1 MNERAHGTH
10 GGTARVRSYG
20 PGNQV
25 QSIGN
30 VKNHFFRLTVLPLT
44 RLSLSLSFSLSLS
57 PRAALLTNFL
67 SRSHV
72 TAHSLDQIAGIRRA
86 HRPASID

>member
-30 VKNHFFRLTVLPLT
+30 VKNHFFRLTVLPLLVSL
-44 RLSLSLSFSLSLS
+44 RVSLSLSLSLFLFLSLSFS
-57 PRAALLTNFL
+57 PRAALLT
-67 SRSHV
+67 
-72 TAHSLDQIAGIRRA
+72 
-86 HRPASID
+86 